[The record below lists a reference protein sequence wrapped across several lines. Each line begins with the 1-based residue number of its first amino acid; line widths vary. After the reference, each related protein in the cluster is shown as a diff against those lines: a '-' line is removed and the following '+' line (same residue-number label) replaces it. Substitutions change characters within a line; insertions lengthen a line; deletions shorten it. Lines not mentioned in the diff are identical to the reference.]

1 MYQVAP
7 EETDDNEGT
16 KMAVIWDF
24 QPTTGMTG
32 AAIQPEEKPADHMV
46 SVPRLAFDE
55 VSCNCTQFPS
65 VGDIVRTPDTG
76 AIGEEDARDK
86 SNRKVEESCRP
97 VNPILHWFLLLDRP
111 RPRQW
116 YITYTELITLSNT
129 LYNAETSIFAKKYP
143 TYGPQN
149 RAVNEEQHYT
159 NAGNSLLAKL
169 LQYLLKILHFSLY
182 KKHNSCWAHKDLRC
196 KHTNGQSIKSQ

>member
-24 QPTTGMTG
+24 QPMTGMTG

>member
-1 MYQVAP
+1 MLAKQLRSCRRIDQSVGETTNIQTFMYQVAP
-7 EETDDNEGT
+7 EETDDNKGT

-76 AIGEEDARDK
+76 AIAARLQNLNLSSVPDVHGDSDDENDKESGEEDARDK

-97 VNPILHWFLLLDRP
+97 VNPILH
-111 RPRQW
+111 
-116 YITYTELITLSNT
+116 
-129 LYNAETSIFAKKYP
+129 
-143 TYGPQN
+143 
-149 RAVNEEQHYT
+149 
-159 NAGNSLLAKL
+159 
-169 LQYLLKILHFSLY
+169 
-182 KKHNSCWAHKDLRC
+182 
-196 KHTNGQSIKSQ
+196 